1 MTAVAPLAETDVVI
15 LAGGLGTRLGRHI
28 GTLPKALAP
37 VANRPFLD
45 HQLDWLAEQGARRI
59 PLCLGHKSDQIRQH
73 IHLRAEGDLDLIAVV
88 EPEPRGTAGAVA
100 YAAPSIRSD
109 PVLVLNGDTYLD
121 VYLAEFLAR
130 FKALNRPAALVCRQ
144 IASTARYGSVK
155 LGADDRVLGFREKH
169 QGSAGPGWINAGVY
183 AFTRAAVDRFPDH
196 GSLECDV
203 LQEMSPE
210 TLWAWRVRSRFVDIG
225 TPASL
230 DRAAAIMRVSEF
242 AAS

>member
-59 PLCLGHKSDQIRQH
+59 LLCLGHKSDQIMQH

-121 VYLAEFLAR
+121 VNLAEFLAR

-155 LGADDRVLGFREKH
+155 LGADDRVLGSEKNTRGLLD
-169 QGSAGPGWINAGVY
+169 QAGSMPASMHSRVPPPIV
-183 AFTRAAVDRFPDH
+183 FPI
-196 GSLECDV
+196 
-203 LQEMSPE
+203 
-210 TLWAWRVRSRFVDIG
+210 TVRSNAMCSRRCHLRRFGLGGSGAVSSISARR
-225 TPASL
+225 PAWTGRPPL
-230 DRAAAIMRVSEF
+230 CA
-242 AAS
+242 